1 MLPVAAEHCDGYR
14 TRMKTSTTDV
24 ASLDPVA
31 CLHAWLTVHAGAEP
45 DVDHLPAALTTRIR
59 WLDKPHE
66 PDAVRVLAV
75 CCAVVELTSAEEW
88 AAKERSVRELIQFAN
103 EVRALLDK
111 NRDVAKRAAARQDGY
126 KAISKMDGPGKA
138 AKAFAFGP
146 LDVFERLESCG
157 RDLHQYAVDAIEI
170 SHCEPRR
177 GRPEQTGLA
186 AASKHL
192 QVAGFTYSEI
202 AKLLPDGIPSSTP
215 EQAEQAEERVR
226 DRVREDRRTIMN

>member
-1 MLPVAAEHCDGYR
+1 MSNATID
-14 TRMKTSTTDV
+14 S
-24 ASLDPVA
+24 ASSDPAA
-31 CLHAWLTVHAGAEP
+31 CLHAWLSVHAGADP
-45 DVDHLPAALTTRIR
+45 DGDHLPAALTTRIQ
-59 WLDKPHE
+59 WLGKPHE

-75 CCAVVELTSAEEW
+75 CCAIVELTSAEEW
-88 AAKERSVRELIQFAN
+88 AAKERSVREQYQFAN
-103 EVRALLDK
+103 ELRALLDK
-111 NRDVAKRAAARQDGY
+111 YCNVPKAAAARQDAY
-126 KAISKMDGPGKA
+126 KAIGRMYGSGKA
-138 AKAFAFGP
+138 AKAFGFGP
-146 LDVFERLESCG
+146 PEVFERLESCS
-157 RDLHQYAVDAIEI
+157 RHSHQLAVDAIAI